1 MSARIGLGRSGV
13 SMPTSRL
20 LAMAADL
27 ALARDAVRASF
38 DAEHIAADLRTA
50 AIESVIVSTAAH
62 DREDYLR
69 RPDHGRVLS
78 QESARELASMN
89 MGADLAL
96 IVSDGLSATAAN
108 RHAVSLLRALLADL
122 SVSVAPVVIA
132 PLARVGLLNDVGAA
146 LGTRSA
152 AIVLGERPG
161 SSAPDSLSLYF
172 EMSPTSGLTD
182 ADRNCIS
189 NIRPGGLPVEIAALQ
204 AAALIQGGLRAGI
217 SGTGLKL
224 EYDDHREVGPVTG
237 ID

>member
-13 SMPTSRL
+13 SMPTGQL
-20 LAMAADL
+20 LAMQADL
-27 ALARDAVRASF
+27 ALARDAVRAPF
-38 DAEHIAADLRTA
+38 DAARIAAELDTA
-50 AIESVIVSTAAH
+50 GVEAVIVSTAAH

-69 RPDHGRVLS
+69 RPDRGRALS
-78 QESARELASMN
+78 EESAAELATMDPGS
-89 MGADLAL
+89 DLAL

-108 RHAVSLLRALLADL
+108 RHAVSLVRALLADL
-122 SVSVAPVVIA
+122 SVTVAPVVIA

-146 LGTRSA
+146 LRTRSA

-172 EMSPTSGLTD
+172 EMSPTRGLTD

-204 AAALIQGGLRAGI
+204 AAALIEGGLRAGI
-217 SGTGLKL
+217 SGTALKL
-224 EYDDHREVGPVTG
+224 EYDDHRAVGPAG
-237 ID
+237 AG